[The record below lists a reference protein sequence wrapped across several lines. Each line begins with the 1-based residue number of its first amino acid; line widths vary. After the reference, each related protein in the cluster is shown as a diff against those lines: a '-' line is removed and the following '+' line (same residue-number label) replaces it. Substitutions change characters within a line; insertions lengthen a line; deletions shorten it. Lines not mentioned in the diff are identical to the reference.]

1 MIMQTALS
9 GGPSTVA
16 ETAPYARSER
26 LRILFFALLGTVFDG
41 ADFTIFIYEMAPL
54 ARYFGTSLARLSWV
68 QAASYVAGVAGG
80 LLFGALADRRG
91 RRLGLTLT
99 VATYSLFS
107 LASAFAP
114 DLGSLLLLRVLA
126 GIGIGGESGIAFAYI
141 SEAYPASRNRRGV
154 LGGLLQ
160 SMFLAGGFVAA
171 WLYAFTSERYGVEGW
186 RWAMGYLGLV
196 AVLAV
201 AIRLG
206 MPESRL
212 WLASRAAAGSDP
224 AAGREGLPSGGR
236 RAVAMIAEILRG
248 RTGRRTALATTMMV
262 AAFFGGYAVATF
274 APAMWTAVFGLQAS
288 QVALL
293 GYVGW
298 LAAIAAYLVGGAL
311 ADALGRR
318 RSFVAMGLFGLLGY
332 VLFLFVGPLLRL
344 PAAAASLWTSWPF
357 LAFVW
362 LQAGYG
368 YFGVQGVWLSE
379 LYPTHGRAT
388 AQNFVYYV
396 ARALGA
402 GVAPAAALA
411 LAQALGQDV
420 RAAIALGGVGTL
432 VALLLARAL
441 PETYQAA
448 LRGD

>member
-1 MIMQTALS
+1 MVETRLS
-9 GGPSTVA
+9 AKVA
-16 ETAPYARSER
+16 EALPYERGER
-26 LRILFFALLGTVFDG
+26 LRILLFALLGTVFDG

-54 ARYFGTSLARLSWV
+54 ASYFHASLASLSWV

-99 VATYSLFS
+99 VATYSLFT

-114 DLGSLLLLRVLA
+114 DLRVLLLLRVLA
-126 GIGIGGESGIAFAYI
+126 GVGIGGESGIAFAYV
-141 SEAYPASRNRRGV
+141 SEAYPAARNRRGW

-171 WLYAFTSERYGVEGW
+171 WLYAFTSQRYGAEGW

-206 MPESRL
+206 MPESRV
-212 WLASRAAAGSDP
+212 WLASRQAAASG
-224 AAGREGLPSGGR
+224 AGRGPGAGR
-236 RAVAMIAEILRG
+236 QALATVAEILG
-248 RTGRRTALATTMMV
+248 GGAGRRTLLATAMMV
-262 AAFFGGYAVATF
+262 GAFFGGYAVATF
-274 APAMWTAVFGLQAS
+274 APAMWTTVFGLGAS
-288 QVALL
+288 QVASL
-293 GYVGW
+293 GYAGW
-298 LAAIAAYLVGGAL
+298 LAAIAAYLAGGAL
-311 ADALGRR
+311 GDALGRR
-318 RSFVAMGLFGLLGY
+318 RSFVLTGLFGLLGY
-332 VLFLFVGPLLRL
+332 GLYLVVGPLLRL
-344 PAAAASLWTSWPF
+344 PATPATLWTSWPF
-357 LAFVW
+357 FAFLW

-402 GVAPAAALA
+402 GLAPAAALA

-420 RAAIALGGVGTL
+420 RTAIALGGAGTL
-432 VALLLARAL
+432 LAVLLARRL
-441 PETYQAA
+441 PETYRTA